1 MKSRMG
7 LGALRFF
14 FRKVKEIVERVL
26 LNSDNGEMWEEGLSE
41 AVRWSDKQLKRE
53 AHWPPEESNFMT
65 TSWGVFIP
73 SPVMQDKIRQHGTS

>member
-7 LGALRFF
+7 SGALRFF

-41 AVRWSDKQLKRE
+41 AVR
-53 AHWPPEESNFMT
+53 
-65 TSWGVFIP
+65 
-73 SPVMQDKIRQHGTS
+73 